1 VTEQLNQSKRQIS
14 PPDPAPAFDPAP
26 ALDPAP
32 QARTGQEAL
41 PQPRPRPVDQVRSAE
56 LAGMQRLLEAVQDA
70 MVVVDADGL
79 VVMINSEFER
89 LLGWTRADLLGQSI
103 ELLIPE
109 RHRRVHPEHPAGYL
123 TSPVFRTMGAGS
135 ELSVVHRDGTELPA
149 DINLSSTMTDQGLLV
164 TVAVRDL
171 SERRAMEEKFRR
183 FVESSPDAVVIAD
196 HDGKIIVIN
205 TQTEKVFGYSRE
217 ELLGQSVEM
226 IVPQPLLDRGTAN
239 HALFFASPKVQL
251 MGTGLGLELFGQ
263 RKDGSQ
269 FPIEISQSPLQT
281 EAGLLV
287 SSAIRDV
294 TQRHKADQLR
304 FRLAAIVEGSDDAII
319 STDLNDIV
327 TSWNRG
333 AETLYGYS
341 EEEMIGRSLALLLP
355 PDRVGED
362 AELLAELL
370 RDERIRHRDSLRRT
384 KDGRD
389 VVVSMT
395 ISPIRD
401 QAGVLIGGSK
411 VARDI
416 TERTNAERALAEAKE
431 RAEITSRE
439 YEAFSY
445 SVAHDLRAPL
455 RALDGFSQRLMERHA
470 DVLDAGGQEFLRRIG
485 DSVQYMGQLI
495 DSLLRLAR
503 LSNRELVHECV
514 DLSLL
519 ATEALDR
526 LRSESPERAVEVVV
540 APGLITQ
547 GDRGLLNIV
556 FENLLGNAWKFS
568 RNRSP
573 SKIEFGQ
580 TQVEAESAYFIR
592 DNGAGFDMAYAAKL
606 FGVFQR
612 LHNVREFEG
621 TGIGLV
627 TVQRII
633 ARHGGRVW
641 AEGLP
646 EHGATFYFTLE
657 SKEQ

>member
-1 VTEQLNQSKRQIS
+1 
-14 PPDPAPAFDPAP
+14 
-26 ALDPAP
+26 
-32 QARTGQEAL
+32 
-41 PQPRPRPVDQVRSAE
+41 
-56 LAGMQRLLEAVQDA
+56 
-70 MVVVDADGL
+70 
-79 VVMINSEFER
+79 
-89 LLGWTRADLLGQSI
+89 
-103 ELLIPE
+103 
-109 RHRRVHPEHPAGYL
+109 
-123 TSPVFRTMGAGS
+123 
-135 ELSVVHRDGTELPA
+135 
-149 DINLSSTMTDQGLLV
+149 MTDQGLLV

-205 TQTEKVFGYSRE
+205 TQTERVFGYSRD

-226 IVPQPLLDRGTAN
+226 IVPQPLLDRGPAN
-239 HALFFASPKVQL
+239 HALFFASPKVQV
-251 MGTGLGLELFGQ
+251 MGAGLGLELYGQ
-263 RKDGSQ
+263 RKDGTQ

-319 STDLNDIV
+319 STDLTDIV

-333 AETLYGYS
+333 AETLYGYT
-341 EEEMIGRSLALLLP
+341 EEEMIGRPLSLLLP
-355 PDRVGED
+355 PDRLDED
-362 AELLAELL
+362 IELLGELQ

-389 VVVSMT
+389 IVISMT
-395 ISPIRD
+395 VSPIRD
-401 QAGVLIGGSK
+401 QAGVLIGGSG

-416 TERTNAERALAEAKE
+416 TARTNAEQALAAAKE
-431 RAEITSRE
+431 RAETTSRE

-455 RALDGFSQRLMERHA
+455 RALDGFSQRLVARHA
-470 DVLDAGGQEFLRRIG
+470 DGLDPSGREYLQKIG
-485 DSVQYMGQLI
+485 ESAQYMAQLI

-503 LSNRELVHECV
+503 LSNRELVYETV

-519 ATEALDR
+519 AVEAIDR
-526 LRSESPERAVEVVV
+526 LRRESPGRA
-540 APGLITQ
+540 ADISIQPG
-547 GDRGLLNIV
+547 
-556 FENLLGNAWKFS
+556 LLGNAWKFS
-568 RNRSP
+568 RNQPRAR
-573 SKIEFGQ
+573 IEFGQ
-580 TQVEAESAYFIR
+580 TKAQGELSYFIR

-612 LHNVREFEG
+612 LHNVSEFEG

-627 TVQRII
+627 TVQRI
-633 ARHGGRVW
+633 AGRHGGRIW
-641 AEGLP
+641 AEGAP
-646 EHGATFYFTLE
+646 GQGATFYFTLDT
-657 SKEQ
+657 KEH

>member
-1 VTEQLNQSKRQIS
+1 
-14 PPDPAPAFDPAP
+14 
-26 ALDPAP
+26 
-32 QARTGQEAL
+32 
-41 PQPRPRPVDQVRSAE
+41 
-56 LAGMQRLLEAVQDA
+56 MQRLLEAVPDA
-70 MVVVDADGL
+70 MVVVDTEGL
-79 VVMINSEFER
+79 VVMINSQFEG
-89 LLGWTRADLLGQSI
+89 LLGWTQADLLGQSI
-103 ELLIPE
+103 DIFVPE
-109 RHRRVHPEHPAGYL
+109 RHRTAHPEHRAAYL
-123 TSPVFRTMGAGS
+123 KDPLFRKMGAGL
-135 ELSVVHRDGTELPA
+135 EPSVVRRDGTEFPA
-149 DINLSSTMTDQGLLV
+149 DISLASAVTDQGRLV
-164 TVAVRDL
+164 TAAVRDL

-205 TQTEKVFGYSRE
+205 TQTEKVFGYSRD

-226 IVPQPLLDRGTAN
+226 IVPQPLLDRGPAN
-239 HALFFASPKVQL
+239 HALFFASPKVQV
-251 MGTGLGLELFGQ
+251 MGAGLGLELYGQ
-263 RKDGSQ
+263 RKDGTQ

-319 STDLNDIV
+319 STDLTDIV

-333 AETLYGYS
+333 AETLYGYT
-341 EEEMIGRSLALLLP
+341 EREMIGRSLSLLLP
-355 PDRVGED
+355 PDRLGED
-362 AELLAELL
+362 IELLGELQ

-389 VVVSMT
+389 IVVSMT

-401 QAGVLIGGSK
+401 QAGTLIGGSK

-416 TERTNAERALAEAKE
+416 TDRTNAEQALAAAKE
-431 RAEITSRE
+431 HAEKTSRE

-455 RALDGFSQRLMERHA
+455 RALDGLSQRLVARHA
-470 DVLDAGGQEFLRRIG
+470 DGLDGTGLDYLRRIG
-485 DSVQYMGQLI
+485 ESAQYMARLI

-503 LSNRELVHECV
+503 LSNRELVYETV
-514 DLSLL
+514 DLSVL
-519 ATEALDR
+519 AAEAIDR
-526 LRSESPERAVEVVV
+526 LRRESPERTADIVIQ
-540 APGLITQ
+540 PGLSVH

-568 RNRSP
+568 RNQPRAR
-573 SKIEFGQ
+573 IEFAQ
-580 TQVEAESAYFIR
+580 TEAGEEPVYFIR

-612 LHNVREFEG
+612 LHNASEFEG

-627 TVQRII
+627 TVQRIVG
-633 ARHGGRVW
+633 RHGGRVW
-641 AEGLP
+641 AEGVP
-646 EHGATFYFTLE
+646 RHGATFYFTLD